1 MAQEEGGPQPQCC
14 LCPVQGG
21 ALKPTDI
28 PGLWCHAACLQ
39 WIPEVSV
46 NDPSRMEP
54 ITNIQAIQ
62 KERWE
67 LTCCLCKSAPH
78 LSFSVCQLFTWR
90 GVVHSCWWRGERMV
104 GWCGLISGLCC

>member
-1 MAQEEGGPQPQCC
+1 MGGWEWGGFDWQLEVAQEEGGPQPQCC

-67 LTCCLCKSAPH
+67 LTCCLCKSGPLLAFSH
-78 LSFSVCQLFTWR
+78 LFFHAVLAR
-90 GVVHSCWWRGERMV
+90 LCWAGGG
-104 GWCGLISGLCC
+104 GW